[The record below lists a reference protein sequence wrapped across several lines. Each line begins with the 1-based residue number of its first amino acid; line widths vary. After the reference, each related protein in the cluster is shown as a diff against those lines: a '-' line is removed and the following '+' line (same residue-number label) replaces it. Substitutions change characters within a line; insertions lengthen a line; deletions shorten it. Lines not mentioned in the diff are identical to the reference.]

1 LISDH
6 LPVQIVVVL
15 PPRESVQFYVE
26 LAIIGG
32 SFVFFA
38 SLILIGSAIILIAY
52 KISDF
57 RVKK

>member
-1 LISDH
+1 LIGDH

-15 PPRESVQFYVE
+15 PPKESVQFYFE

-32 SFVFFA
+32 SFVFF
-38 SLILIGSAIILIAY
+38 SGLILIGSAIILVAY